1 MLPLGWLRW
10 GPACYLA
17 VGLGLCAECPRAGP
31 TFQAAQGWLWCQLPQ
46 GTSLRL
52 HLPCCAVA
60 ELQELQGEEQ
70 CGEEL
75 LGRTGVTVCHVGS
88 PTVAPEPAVS
98 PSCGQA
104 WGSTPCSRL
113 RLWCSEMGAARGQ
126 QCLTAPCFWQVPAS
140 STTASSC
147 WSARIRPWPGPL
159 PAACPRSPVSHP
171 WPSPASSSWRSSR
184 SGMRAKKPCQVSSPG
199 RQPLAYTLPRAWGSH
214 LAARARGDPGS
225 APVTVPLPVHFSQ
238 GSPILTLA
246 LYPSIPLQIKT
257 SLRWTSEFPA
267 PRLQAMA
274 GPVSGPRGVAGT
286 VTSWLQPSLMLG
298 MDV

>member
-1 MLPLGWLRW
+1 M
-10 GPACYLA
+10 
-17 VGLGLCAECPRAGP
+17 
-31 TFQAAQGWLWCQLPQ
+31 
-46 GTSLRL
+46 
-52 HLPCCAVA
+52 
-60 ELQELQGEEQ
+60 
-70 CGEEL
+70 
-75 LGRTGVTVCHVGS
+75 GS
-88 PTVAPEPAVS
+88 PTVATEPAVS
-98 PSCGQA
+98 LSRGQA
-104 WGSTPCSRL
+104 LGPTLCSGL
-113 RLWCSEMGAARGQ
+113 RLWCSGTGVARGR

-147 WSARIRPWPGPL
+147 WSARIHPWPGPL

-199 RQPLAYTLPRAWGSH
+199 RQRLPMRCLGLLPGRKGRSPLSPSSSSCPLCLHVSPK
-214 LAARARGDPGS
+214 
-225 APVTVPLPVHFSQ
+225 VVPL
-238 GSPILTLA
+238 LTLA
-246 LYPSIPLQIKT
+246 LYPSVHLQIKT

-274 GPVSGPRGVAGT
+274 GPVPGPRGGAGT